1 MRFVLVGR
9 VGGEGVVGIV
19 RVGRVFLGV
28 VVAYVVAL
36 IVVRDNHVRDVGFWC
51 GVSLVTKIVY
61 VVVCYGTW
69 TYDKAQTFCQVLS
82 IPNVLYAKHVSNLK
96 STNPLTYRTILIRID
111 ENVCLVGG
119 HNQFAVYS
127 GERES
132 GVVLCRSNSLLIDNT
147 SRIGLYRGV
156 NDLDY
161 LPDLDNDEP

>member
-28 VVAYVVAL
+28 VVTDVVAL
-36 IVVRDNHVRDVGFWC
+36 IVVRDNHVRNVGFWC
-51 GVSLVTKIVY
+51 GVSLVTKVVY

-69 TYDKAQTFCQVLS
+69 TYDKAQTFCQVLP
-82 IPNVLYAKHVSNLK
+82 IPNVLYAKHISNLK
-96 STNPLTYRTILIRID
+96 PTNPFAYRTILIRID
-111 ENVCLVGG
+111 ENIRLVGG

-132 GVVLCRSNSLLIDNT
+132 RIVLCGSNSLLINNA
-147 SRIGLYRGV
+147 SRIGFYRGI

-161 LPDLDNDEP
+161 LSDLNNDEP